1 MQKLQLANEKFNCLF
16 GYKISWQV
24 TLELPRRFPGERRGK
39 YWRRGRSNLRRPCG
53 YWILGFPTGHLKM
66 LPHPQF
72 QILSIPK
79 EAFTCKL
86 FWNWNST
93 SGRAV
98 GRYRQR
104 DVERIGGRAHQ
115 PRDWHGPHL
124 TQDQLRCELN
134 LGDTFALFI
143 SSMKD
148 MKKIFNLLIWFID
161 AIDDEV
167 GRSWG

>member
-1 MQKLQLANEKFNCLF
+1 MKSLTVFLDTIYHDRWLSSCLEDF
-16 GYKISWQV
+16 LGKGGKI
-24 TLELPRRFPGERRGK
+24 LETGKEQFDTSLRILDIGISNRTSQNASPSPIPNPFHPFP
-39 YWRRGRSNLRRPCG
+39 
-53 YWILGFPTGHLKM
+53 
-66 LPHPQF
+66 
-72 QILSIPK
+72 
-79 EAFTCKL
+79 AFTCKL

-115 PRDWHGPHL
+115 PRDWHGPNL

>member
-24 TLELPRRFPGERRGK
+24 TFELPRRFPGERRGEILETGK
-39 YWRRGRSNLRRPCG
+39 EQLETSLRILDIGISNRTSQNASPSRIPNP
-53 YWILGFPTGHLKM
+53 F
-66 LPHPQF
+66 F
-72 QILSIPK
+72 PK
-79 EAFTCKL
+79 EAFSCKL

-148 MKKIFNLLIWFID
+148 MKKILLIWFID
-161 AIDDEV
+161 AIGDEV